1 MSFSVA
7 NRKKGRCGR
16 KFKFTPEQ
24 VKAKLIELPLADRT
38 TWRSISEKTE
48 VKLAT
53 LHRYLKHGM
62 FRAHSSTVWPV
73 LTDANKYA
81 RLIFAASMVGSDMVL
96 KEMEDVVHLDEKWFY
111 ITKVKRTFYL
121 VPGEKVPKRK
131 CKSKRFITKVMFLS
145 AVARPRYDEVTG
157 LWWNGKIGT
166 WPFTE
171 KVAAA
176 RSSVNRPA
184 GTIET
189 KTITVTKD
197 IYRSFLVNKVLP
209 AIESTW
215 QGPTRVIKLQYDNAK
230 AHVTSTDAGLC
241 AAFLSCAGRGWSFSL
256 DPQPPNSPDMNIL
269 DLGFFNLKWTWHGEQ
284 TVFKLHKDT
293 MCFVTESSVISL
305 AAIVSELTKC
315 M

>member
-1 MSFSVA
+1 MGKPDLTNQAREAIIREVFLKSSGNFLARLPNGLGSELAAKYSCTESTIRKLLSRARKQGVVDGNMSFSVA

-24 VKAKLIELPLADRT
+24 VKTKLLELPLADRT
-38 TWRSISEKTE
+38 TLRSISEKTE

-62 FRAHSSTVWPV
+62 FRAHSSTVRPV

-81 RLIFAASMVGSDMVL
+81 RLKFAASMVGSDMVL
-96 KEMEDVVHLDEKWFY
+96 KEMDDVVHLDEKWFY

-121 VPGEKVPKRK
+121 VPGEKEPERK

-157 LWWNGKIGT
+157 LWWKDKIGT

-176 RSSVNRPA
+176 RSYSSHQA
-184 GTIET
+184 
-189 KTITVTKD
+189 
-197 IYRSFLVNKVLP
+197 
-209 AIESTW
+209 
-215 QGPTRVIKLQYDNAK
+215 PTRQRQ
-230 AHVTSTDAGLC
+230 ST
-241 AAFLSCAGRGWSFSL
+241 RY
-256 DPQPPNSPDMNIL
+256 
-269 DLGFFNLKWTWHGEQ
+269 
-284 TVFKLHKDT
+284 LH
-293 MCFVTESSVISL
+293 
-305 AAIVSELTKC
+305 
-315 M
+315 